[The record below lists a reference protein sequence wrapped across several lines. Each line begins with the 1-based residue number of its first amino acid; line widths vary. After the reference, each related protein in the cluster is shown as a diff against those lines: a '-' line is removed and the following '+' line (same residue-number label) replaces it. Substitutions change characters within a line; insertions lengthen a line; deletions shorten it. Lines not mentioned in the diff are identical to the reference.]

1 MSTRSCP
8 TCGEPL
14 ASAARMCHSCGASLP
29 GQTDISCSACGHAN
43 PADSSFCRT
52 CGQAF
57 DATEPGAP
65 ATEPTLVERTP
76 QRPAP
81 PPGPRISAGV
91 VVAIAFG
98 VVLVA
103 GGGVAAALL
112 LARGHSHPQT
122 LAHAGTSPTTTTV
135 VATTV
140 SRSSAGEVSTAG
152 ASTGASGGSAGEAT
166 GDARVFHTQSGNVA
180 CEVKAESARC
190 AVASSQQTFVLP
202 EDHGRAYT
210 ESGLALPIG
219 SGYLAPYGTSL
230 RVGSVTCAIPR
241 QNEPKGIICTSNRSS
256 HGFEA
261 SKLPSRQRIY

>member
-1 MSTRSCP
+1 MSPPSCP

-14 ASAARMCHSCGASLP
+14 ASDARMCRSCGASLP
-29 GQTDISCSACGHAN
+29 GQTDISCSTCGHAN

-52 CGQAF
+52 CGQPL
-57 DATEPGAP
+57 DAAEPGAP
-65 ATEPTLVERTP
+65 GTEPTLAQTP

-81 PPGPRISAGV
+81 LPGPRISAGM
-91 VVAIAFG
+91 VVAIVLG

-112 LARGHSHPQT
+112 LAGGHSHPPT
-122 LAHAGTSPTTTTV
+122 LALAGTSPSTTTV
-135 VATTV
+135 TETTV
-140 SRSSAGEVSTAG
+140 SRSSAGEASTAG
-152 ASTGASGGSAGEAT
+152 AGTGASEGATGKST

-180 CEVKAESARC
+180 CEVQAESARC

-202 EDHGRAYT
+202 EGHGRAYT
-210 ESGLALPIG
+210 QYGLALPVG
-219 SGYLAPYGTSL
+219 SGFLAPYGASL

-241 QNEPKGIICTSNRSS
+241 QNEPKGIICASNRSR

-261 SKLPSRQRIY
+261 SKVPSRQRVY